1 MTQQRTKGPGS
12 AGGPPK
18 ENLGADE
25 DTFGYLR
32 TQIPAQPYGSLSNT
46 TNMNDNPYLAAAP
59 AGNYYPFPYGLGD
72 GNTAWSSGGEPMFSF
87 GNYGHAGNL
96 AAGHAPGNLPGQ
108 TNDHH
113 TSIYGAGP
121 SAADFGSS
129 FGYGS
134 HPPAAPGFSYFPSA
148 GEYDT
153 WGTGGRTKTYDDYYR
168 TSTAQQQQQ
177 QQQHQQQQQQ
187 QQQHS
192 LGPLASVASSSSN
205 STIAGAFDYA
215 SVNGDGSGSVGGF
228 GGGAG
233 SSVGLH
239 EGLKT
244 LDQTMGGLAISGG
257 GGGDKAGVMP
267 HMGVGVGGVSN
278 PAGGV
283 GDGNLVSPKDLFQR
297 GGGNLVGV
305 DHGLSGGS
313 NSGAGPSIGVGSGVS
328 GVGLGSPHM
337 MGVPSASV
345 GIPGS
350 GVDGSIPPGPGG
362 LGTSGGVGGLISSG
376 GVGNHLNSS
385 VGGSGGGSVGHASV
399 SPKQQQLQ
407 QPTAVQQQPLQQ
419 QQPPQPSQAQQ
430 QQQQQQQPAAPA
442 GPPAPPAKKSWAS
455 IASQPAK
462 PQPKVIKAKTIAPA
476 PVLVTRNAGNMD
488 IGTWGETSNNRSD
501 STGDRGGVGKGG
513 IGDAKPGAGV
523 PRNAWGTASAPRQGG
538 RDGVGGSAGGGGT
551 KTNNN
556 NNRDGSGNLNHVAAG
571 SPQSN
576 GKVTNNPNGPNAAGG
591 EEVVPTVLKELMV
604 NHKYN
609 PKDYNQNPKNA
620 RFFVIKS
627 YSEDDIH
634 RSIKYGIWCST
645 EHGNKRLDDAFRSQD
660 QKGPVLLFY
669 SVNGSGHFCGM
680 AQMMG
685 HVDYDRSSSVWLQDK
700 WKGQFVVKWIYVKD
714 VPNSQLRHIRLENN
728 ENKPVTNSRDTQE
741 ILGDK
746 GKQVL
751 KIINQYKHSTSIF
764 DDFGHYEKR
773 QEVETFREG
782 DIAAPAAPPAA
793 AAAAAAAATGGPNDP
808 QQRK

>member
-1 MTQQRTKGPGS
+1 MWPSMTQQRTKGPGS

-18 ENLGADE
+18 ENLGADD

-32 TQIPAQPYGSLSNT
+32 TQIPQAPAYGSLSNT
-46 TNMNDNPYLAAAP
+46 TNMNDNPYLAAP
-59 AGNYYPFPYGLGD
+59 AGNYYPFAYGLGD

-96 AAGHAPGNLPGQ
+96 AGHAPGNLPGQ

-153 WGTGGRTKTYDDYYR
+153 WGTGGRAKAYDDYYR
-168 TSTAQQQQQ
+168 TSTAQQPQQ
-177 QQQHQQQQQQ
+177 QQQQQQ

-192 LGPLASVASSSSN
+192 LGPLASVASSNST
-205 STIAGAFDYA
+205 STIAGPFDYA
-215 SVNGDGSGSVGGF
+215 NVNGDAAGSGGTVGGF
-228 GGGAG
+228 SASGGGGA
-233 SSVGLH
+233 SVGLH

-244 LDQTMGGLAISGG
+244 LDQTMGGLVISAGGSGDKGGVLPHIGG
-257 GGGDKAGVMP
+257 GS
-267 HMGVGVGGVSN
+267 VSN
-278 PAGGV
+278 AAGGV
-283 GDGNLVSPKDLFQR
+283 GDGSLVSPKDLFQR

-305 DHGLSGGS
+305 GSVGGDHGLSGGS
-313 NSGAGPSIGVGSGVS
+313 GSGAGTSIVGGSGGG

-337 MGVPSASV
+337 MAPSASNSV

-376 GVGNHLNSS
+376 GGSHHSSS
-385 VGGSGGGSVGHASV
+385 VGGTGGSGHVSV
-399 SPKQQQLQ
+399 SPKQQQ
-407 QPTAVQQQPLQQ
+407 QPAA
-419 QQPPQPSQAQQ
+419 QQPPQPPAPQA
-430 QQQQQQQPAAPA
+430 QQPAAPA

-462 PQPKVIKAKTIAPA
+462 PQPKVIKAKTIPPA

-488 IGTWGETSNNRSD
+488 IGTWGETSNSRSD
-501 STGDRGGVGKGG
+501 STGDRGGIGKGG
-513 IGDAKPGAGV
+513 SDAKAGAGSSAGGGGA
-523 PRNAWGTASAPRQGG
+523 PRNAWGTSSAPRQGG
-538 RDGVGGSAGGGGT
+538 GGSGAPGTGGP
-551 KTNNN
+551 KNNNN
-556 NNRDGSGNLNHVAAG
+556 NNRDGSGNLNHVAG
-571 SPQSN
+571 SPQAN
-576 GKVTNNPNGPNAAGG
+576 GKGQAMNPNGSGG

-604 NHKYN
+604 THKYN
-609 PKDYNQNPKNA
+609 PKDYNLNPKNA

-645 EHGNKRLDDAFRSQD
+645 EHGNKRLDDAFRSQES
-660 QKGPVLLFY
+660 KGPVLLFY

-700 WKGQFVVKWIYVKD
+700 WKGQFEVKWIYVKD

-751 KIINQYKHSTSIF
+751 KIIHQYKHSTSIF

-773 QEVETFREG
+773 QEVETFRES
-782 DIAAPAAPPAA
+782 DIAPAAPSVAKTGPGA
-793 AAAAAAAATGGPNDP
+793 GGPNNA
-808 QQRK
+808 QRK